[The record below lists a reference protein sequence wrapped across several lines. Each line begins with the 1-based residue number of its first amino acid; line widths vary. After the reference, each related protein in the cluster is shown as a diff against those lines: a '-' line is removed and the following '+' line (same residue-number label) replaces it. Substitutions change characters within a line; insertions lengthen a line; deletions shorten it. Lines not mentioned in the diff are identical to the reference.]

1 VSTLHS
7 TSPRP
12 WYEDGEL
19 SQLARARHPRRHESP
34 MRWNE
39 WVNVRDHVRLDAAAG
54 AQYPADVLAMVARV
68 ETIQL
73 PLPLEERRA
82 A

>member
-1 VSTLHS
+1 MSDRYS

-19 SQLARARHPRRHESP
+19 AALARARHPRRHESP
-34 MRWNE
+34 MRWAE
-39 WVNVRDHVRLDAAAG
+39 WTNVRDHVRLDAAAG
-54 AQYPADVLAMVARV
+54 AVYPADVLTMVARV